1 MNPGPVETAGE
12 VASGAVTAMQSTP
25 LAIALLIVNICFL
38 GFAGYVLSEV
48 AASSRARNTE
58 QQALIS
64 SLIKDCQLKGTHL

>member
-12 VASGAVTAMQSTP
+12 VASTAVSAMQSTP

-48 AASSRARNTE
+48 AANSKARNTE

-64 SLIKDCQLKGTHL
+64 SLIKDCQLKGHP